1 MRRAAVPAAAEETE
15 MRRPLS
21 PGQRRAWFLQTRE
34 PADASLNVAVT
45 YRLTGALDAA
55 LLRAAVGEVVARH
68 EILRT
73 TYGVANGEPYQLVSP
88 EASPDWR
95 EDDLSNLSPVRRARR
110 AEVLI
115 RRVCAEPFDP
125 AANPPIRFALFRTG
139 ADEFAFVLVAHAL
152 CWDDE
157 SWEIFA
163 RDLTTAYN
171 GRLPAAPA
179 TPYTAIALPRTHPPD
194 PNTAAPSRTN
204 HSSHDRMSDSVLSGA
219 TEFAGGADVR
229 DSVVAGAIGSV
240 RDDRVAASAAAGSD
254 VADFVVGEGDPDARA
269 LEFWRG
275 VLSPL
280 PEPLELPGRAGAETE
295 RAQRSARELPRELV
309 TRVDEF
315 AEERG
320 LTSFA
325 VLLAAFE
332 VLTHRYTGAVDFLVS
347 VPVSTRDEQ
356 SAPSR
361 ASAPIGYFG
370 NSVLVRAGVD
380 SNAVFEDFVARVSAS
395 WRQAESHRQVGI
407 DRVVHAVN
415 PERSVDRDGLDHLV
429 RIGFGVRRAPT
440 GPALDGVESA
450 RLDLGSPAPRVPLR
464 LTVVRD
470 GSGAYLEAEYRSGRF
485 APELIDR
492 LLTHYVRLLAEGVAV
507 PDRRLGELDML
518 GVTERAEL
526 LALSHG
532 ERASLPPTTLA
543 ALFEERAHAAASTIA
558 LVAPGAS
565 GDLELTYGAL
575 NRRANRLAHW
585 LIGQG
590 VGTEDVVALRLS
602 NSVEFVV
609 AVLAV
614 LKSGAAYLPIDPAYP
629 DERIDFLISDANPR
643 LVLGRVELDA
653 AEEQAAGF
661 GEQDPSDADRV
672 RPLRPG
678 NLAYVMYT
686 SGSTGRPK
694 GVPVGHAAIADHLV
708 GFTAQWGMT
717 AEDRLL
723 QSSSVSFDASL
734 LDVFVTLTLGARL
747 VIPRP
752 GGFADLAYIAG
763 LMSRYGITVLHMVP
777 SLLRTFL
784 SLPQVSEWR
793 TLRFVPVGGEALL
806 GEIADRFAGVLDA
819 ELRNHYGPTEA
830 VVSATHMPVEGPQGS
845 RIVPIGRPNRN
856 VDLYLLDDRLR
867 LVPPGVIGE
876 IYLGGPQLARGY
888 LDRAS
893 ATAERFVADPFR
905 PASPGCPG
913 ARLYRTGDLARR
925 NLDGELEFVGRADEQ
940 VKVRGY
946 RIELGEVQAALA
958 THPAVRDCVVTLAG
972 DAATGPLLAAYLVP
986 ESGAVRVE
994 SVRAHAAAALPEYM
1008 VPTAFAVI
1016 EAIPLTEHG
1025 KLDRR
1030 ALPEPVRV
1038 TALPYREPVTGTEIR
1053 LAGLYARLLGR
1064 DRVGADDSFFEL
1076 GGHSL
1081 LANQLVARIHAEFG
1095 FEIDV
1100 RAVFDTPSVCGL
1112 AAVLEA
1118 TAVSRTAGSS
1128 FTGFEERAE

>member
-1 MRRAAVPAAAEETE
+1 MPAAAEETETE

-34 PADASLNVAVT
+34 PADTSLNVAVT
-45 YRLTGALDAA
+45 YRLTGALDTA

-73 TYGVANGEPYQLVSP
+73 TYGATNGEPYQVVSL
-88 EASPDWR
+88 EAAPDWR

-125 AANPPIRFALFRTG
+125 AATPPIRFALFRTG

-179 TPYTAIALPRTHPPD
+179 TPYTAIALPGTHPPD
-194 PNTAAPSRTN
+194 PGTAVPFRENRSGD
-204 HSSHDRMSDSVLSGA
+204 DRVSDSVSSGA
-219 TEFAGGADVR
+219 TDFASDAGVR
-229 DSVVAGAIGSV
+229 DSVVAGATGYL
-240 RDDRVAASAAAGSD
+240 RDVRVAASAAADSNA
-254 VADFVVGEGDPDARA
+254 ADFVVSEMDPDARA

-275 VLSPL
+275 ALSPL

-315 AEERG
+315 AEECG
-320 LTSFA
+320 LTPFA

-380 SNAVFEDFVARVSAS
+380 SNTAFQDFVAGVSDS
-395 WRQAESHRQVGI
+395 WRQAESHGRVGI

-429 RIGFGVRRAPT
+429 RLGFGVRKAPT
-440 GPALDGVESA
+440 GPALDGVGAE
-450 RLDLGSPAPRVPLR
+450 RLELGSPAPRVSLR

-470 GSGAYLEAEYRSGRF
+470 GDGAYLEAEYRTGSF

-492 LLTHYVRLLAEGVAV
+492 LLTHYVRLLAEGVAL

-532 ERASLPPTTLA
+532 DRSALPPTTLV
-543 ALFEERAHAAASTIA
+543 ALFEERAHAAAAAVA
-558 LVAPGAS
+558 LVAPQVS
-565 GDLELTYGAL
+565 GDIELTYRAL

-590 VGTEDVVALRLS
+590 VGAEDVVALRLS

-653 AEEQAAGF
+653 AEEQATGF
-661 GEQDPSDADRV
+661 GAQDPSDADRV

-678 NLAYVMYT
+678 NLAYVIYT

-694 GVPVGHAAIADHLV
+694 GVPVSHAAIADHLV

-784 SLPQVSEWR
+784 SMPQVSDWR

-830 VVSATHMPVEGPQGS
+830 VVSSTHMPVEGPQGS

-888 LDRAS
+888 LDRPP

-905 PASPGCPG
+905 PASPGFPG

-925 NLDGELEFVGRADEQ
+925 DLDGELEFVGRADEQ

-946 RIELGEVQAALA
+946 RIELGEVQAAL
-958 THPAVRDCVVTLAG
+958 TSHPEVRDCVVILAG
-972 DAATGPLLAAYLVP
+972 DAAVGPLLAAYLVP
-986 ESGAVRVE
+986 ESGAVQVE

-1016 EAIPLTEHG
+1016 DAIPLTEHG

-1053 LAGLYARLLGR
+1053 LAALYGRLLGR
-1064 DRVGADDSFFEL
+1064 DTVGADDSFFEL

-1081 LANQLVARIHAEFG
+1081 LANQLAARIHAEFG